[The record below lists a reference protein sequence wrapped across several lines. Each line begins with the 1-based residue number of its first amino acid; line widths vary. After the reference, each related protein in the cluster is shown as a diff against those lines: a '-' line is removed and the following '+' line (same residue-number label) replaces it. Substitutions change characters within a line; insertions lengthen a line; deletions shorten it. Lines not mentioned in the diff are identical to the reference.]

1 MLKLVSG
8 TAYFTGWASVS
19 EAIGLVKGHMI
30 QRDRFSY
37 LLTSNCPSQCVT
49 LKTVIVTK
57 LLEGTNTGTCVF
69 VKPINSHFYC
79 ELSGNNL
86 PV

>member
-30 QRDRFSY
+30 QRDEIQ
-37 LLTSNCPSQCVT
+37 LLTY
-49 LKTVIVTK
+49 IK
-57 LLEGTNTGTCVF
+57 L
-69 VKPINSHFYC
+69 S
-79 ELSGNNL
+79 
-86 PV
+86 

>member
-30 QRDRFSY
+30 QQDEIQ
-37 LLTSNCPSQCVT
+37 LLISNCPSQCVT

-79 ELSGNNL
+79 ELSRNNL

>member
-30 QRDRFSY
+30 QRDEIQ
-37 LLTSNCPSQCVT
+37 LLTYIKLSQPVCY
-49 LKTVIVTK
+49 TK
-57 LLEGTNTGTCVF
+57 DCYCNQTPRRNQHRNLRVCETHQQSFLL
-69 VKPINSHFYC
+69 
-79 ELSGNNL
+79 
-86 PV
+86 